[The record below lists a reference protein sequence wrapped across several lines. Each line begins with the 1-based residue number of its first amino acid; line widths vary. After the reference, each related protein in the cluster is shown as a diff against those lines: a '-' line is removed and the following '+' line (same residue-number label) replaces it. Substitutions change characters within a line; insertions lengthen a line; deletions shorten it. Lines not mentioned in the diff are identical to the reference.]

1 MRRTRSSRTNCAGRC
16 RGAGCA
22 WRRQP
27 NGIKKRSFS
36 SNWQP
41 RVRPKRLVL
50 SYPQFNPKG
59 EETLRSFCLD
69 RFVET
74 AEGLSEHPARAVRP
88 QARGPRTPER
98 RAVLADEILRQSVAR
113 THAHTSPTAIEIFL
127 QCSFQFFAEKTLRL
141 ESPPLAPADRFDP
154 RVQGILVHEVL
165 KRWLQTNRSLA
176 SILEAAFPEICRR
189 ERIAEGYRTE
199 AIRLELLRN
208 LMRFAGTLQ
217 LQGLRPEASEQ
228 DYTLPLAEELT
239 LGCRVDRIDVAPD
252 GKAIIIDYK
261 YSSPES
267 VRKLVKGHAEGLRIQ
282 GGIYMRA
289 LIHEGRECAGMLFAG
304 LRNQPAWDG
313 WQTVQE
319 KIGRSSRCSSED
331 LLAVMD
337 RAKET
342 ALTAI
347 ARIAQ
352 GVIEPRPA
360 EASLCE
366 HCNFH
371 DICRVETAV
380 QVAAA
385 GEVKEWA

>member
-1 MRRTRSSRTNCAGRC
+1 M
-16 RGAGCA
+16 
-22 WRRQP
+22 
-27 NGIKKRSFS
+27 
-36 SNWQP
+36 
-41 RVRPKRLVL
+41 
-50 SYPQFNPKG
+50 
-59 EETLRSFCLD
+59 
-69 RFVET
+69 
-74 AEGLSEHPARAVRP
+74 
-88 QARGPRTPER
+88 
-98 RAVLADEILRQSVAR
+98 
-113 THAHTSPTAIEIFL
+113 
-127 QCSFQFFAEKTLRL
+127 
-141 ESPPLAPADRFDP
+141 PPPAPADRLDA

-165 KRWLQTNRSLA
+165 KRWLQTQRYPGA
-176 SILEAAFPEICRR
+176 IFEDAFPEICRR

-199 AIRLELLRN
+199 AIRLELSRN
-208 LMRFAGTLQ
+208 LLRFAGTLQ
-217 LQGLRPEASEQ
+217 LDGLRPEAAEQ

-319 KIGRSSRCSSED
+319 RIGRSEQGTAED
-331 LLAVMD
+331 LRAVME

-347 ARIAQ
+347 ARIGQ
-352 GVIEPRPA
+352 GVIEPKPA

-366 HCNFH
+366 HCDFH

-385 GEVKEWA
+385 GEVEEWA